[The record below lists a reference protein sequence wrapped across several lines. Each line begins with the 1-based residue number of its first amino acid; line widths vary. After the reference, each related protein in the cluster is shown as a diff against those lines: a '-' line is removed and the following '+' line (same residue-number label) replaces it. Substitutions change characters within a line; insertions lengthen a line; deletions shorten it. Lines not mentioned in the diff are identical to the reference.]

1 MVRIHFG
8 FRDPGAFHQS
18 QELSINA
25 RLAFPFDVVEEG
37 CFAIKLD

>member
-25 RLAFPFDVVEEG
+25 PLVLPLAVGEEG
-37 CFAIKLD
+37 LFAAKQD